1 MFLNF
6 FTWEYGFHDLS
17 HKKMVTFG
25 LRVALDHNGLH

>member
-6 FTWEYGFHDLS
+6 FTGNMCFHDLS
-17 HKKMVTFG
+17 RKKMVTFG